1 MIQLGIKAPIGREY
15 DGQEHTIKCMDSG
28 VTFAVELFTVEPI
41 SPWRERAI
49 PYQIPE
55 GSTAKLRVTRSDRA
69 YTNTK
74 ATIEGGVILCPV
86 HPYSVA
92 VPGKCAADV
101 AVYGPDGNRLTGAT
115 FHFFVD
121 RECAPTDGENAPVY
135 VDSIQGLIEFV
146 EQSADR
152 AESAAERAENA
163 GVGGGGGNISAKG
176 DGDSIV
182 ITTSMTVRGDGD
194 AIVLG
199 G

>member
-1 MIQLGIKAPIGREY
+1 MIQIEIKAPIGREY
-15 DGQEHTIKCMDSG
+15 DGQEHIIKCMDSG
-28 VTFAVELFTVEPI
+28 VTFAVSLYTMESI
-41 SPWRERAI
+41 SPWREMAV
-49 PYQIPE
+49 PYQIPD
-55 GSTAKLRVTRSDRA
+55 GSTAKLRVTRPDRA
-69 YTNTK
+69 YTDTK
-74 ATIEGGVILCPV
+74 TTIQDGTILCPV

-92 VPGKCAADV
+92 TPGKCSADV
-101 AVYGPDGNRLTGAT
+101 AVYGPDGNRITSAT

-121 RECAPTDGENAPVY
+121 RECAPAAGENAPVF

-152 AESAAERAENA
+152 AEAAADRAENV
-163 GVGGGGGNISAKG
+163 GVVGGGGSISAKG

-194 AIVLG
+194 AIILG

>member
-1 MIQLGIKAPIGREY
+1 MIQFEIKAPIGREY
-15 DGQEHTIKCMDSG
+15 DGNEYTIKCMDPG

-55 GSTAKLRVTRSDRA
+55 GSTAKLRVTRPDRA
-69 YTNTK
+69 YTVTK
-74 ATIEGGVILCPV
+74 TIIEGGTILCPV
-86 HPYSVA
+86 HPYSVTT
-92 VPGKCAADV
+92 PGKCSADV
-101 AVYGPDGNRLTGAT
+101 AVYGPDGNRLTSAT

-121 RECAPTDGENAPVY
+121 RECAPTAGENAPVF

-146 EQSADR
+146 EQSVER
-152 AESAAERAENA
+152 SEKAAERAENA
-163 GVGGGGGNISAKG
+163 GVGGGGTINAKG
-176 DGDSIV
+176 DGDAVV
-182 ITTSMTVRGDGD
+182 ITTSLSVHGNGD